1 MMLPY
6 VELVLQQ
13 NPSDCGIAAL
23 AMLLGR
29 KYGDVFAA
37 AISASNPTP
46 HLEGMSI
53 FCIKRA
59 AKKLGTT
66 LRLTTHWDLETSC
79 GILKMKYLKKR
90 KGARYHVLL
99 LKFGLLFD
107 TDGTVW
113 EPDVYFHT
121 FHFTPVS
128 IFTVQED

>member
-1 MMLPY
+1 MLPY

-13 NPSDCGIAAL
+13 SPADCGIAAL

-29 KYGDVFAA
+29 KYADVFAA
-37 AISASNPTP
+37 AITKSDPDP
-46 HLEGMSI
+46 HNLGMSI
-53 FCIKRA
+53 AAIKA
-59 AKKLGTT
+59 TAKRLGTT
-66 LRLTTHWDLETSC
+66 LRLSTHWDLETSC

-113 EPDVYFHT
+113 EPDVYFST

-128 IFTVQED
+128 IFTVVEDV